1 MRDDPLRNRIDFVGY
16 EADADHEG
24 HCRHPLRH
32 RSRAGA
38 TPMTDRVRVAI
49 TLATGL
55 LLGAFFYGQA
65 VNVSP
70 PGVLNDIWESA
81 IFGFTVLGLAV
92 FAVSLVY
99 RWWALLPAIAPAAV
113 YVYLYKFTDYDSPW
127 SEDIWEGLSD
137 DPLFAL
143 LVGLMIGLSAAL
155 LSVGLLLR
163 AAWEWLDSGGS
174 VGSLFG
180 TR

>member
-1 MRDDPLRNRIDFVGY
+1 
-16 EADADHEG
+16 
-24 HCRHPLRH
+24 
-32 RSRAGA
+32 
-38 TPMTDRVRVAI
+38 MTNRVRVAI

-65 VNVSP
+65 IYVSP
-70 PGVLNDIWESA
+70 PGVLNDIWEST
-81 IFGFTVLGLAV
+81 IFGFAVLGLAV
-92 FAVSLVY
+92 FAVSLVN

-113 YVYLYKFTDYDSPW
+113 YVYLYKFTDHNSPW
-127 SEDIWEGLSD
+127 SEDIWEALSE
-137 DPLFAL
+137 DPLFAVL
-143 LVGLMIGLSAAL
+143 MGLTIDLFAAV

-163 AAWEWLDSGGS
+163 AAWEWLGSGGS